1 MDTEKAYGDQLKA
14 QMRTADARL
23 DEMEAAARARNAR
36 AEMDEISGL
45 RAQRDRVRQHVTD
58 ARKKMSDDWQAIRRE
73 VDTEWTGVRRSIAQA
88 HYKFTIWDSARE
100 QRFNAHLDQ
109 ADAALRRSAAE
120 DAEVAADAKVQLAE
134 ARDELKV
141 KASAAHKSY
150 DAWREQRKDEKLMG
164 KLADSELELDEAY
177 ARYTVALD
185 DALAGTRCPRAD

>member
-1 MDTEKAYGDQLKA
+1 MDTEKAYADRLQA

-73 VDTEWTGVRRSIAQA
+73 VDSEWTSLRRSIADAQNKYSA
-88 HYKFTIWDSARE
+88 WDGARE

-120 DAEVAADAKVQLAE
+120 DA
-134 ARDELKV
+134 
-141 KASAAHKSY
+141 KSP
-150 DAWREQRKDEKLMG
+150 RTRKSKLP
-164 KLADSELELDEAY
+164 K
-177 ARYTVALD
+177 
-185 DALAGTRCPRAD
+185 RAMN

>member
-1 MDTEKAYGDQLKA
+1 MDTEKAYADRLQA

-73 VDTEWTGVRRSIAQA
+73 VDSEWTSLRRSIADAQNKYSA
-88 HYKFTIWDSARE
+88 WDGARE

-109 ADAALRRSAAE
+109 ADAALKRSAAE
-120 DAEVAADAKVQLAE
+120 DAEVAADAKVEVAE
-134 ARDELKV
+134 ARDELKA
-141 KASAAHKSY
+141 KSAAARRDY
-150 DAWREQRKDEKLMG
+150 DAWRERRKDEKLQR

-177 ARYTVALD
+177 ARYT
-185 DALAGTRCPRAD
+185 LAFDEAQTGGRRPRGD

>member
-1 MDTEKAYGDQLKA
+1 MDTEKAYADRLKA

-45 RAQRDRVRQHVTD
+45 RARRDRVRQHVND
-58 ARKKMSDDWQAIRRE
+58 AQKKMSDDWQAIRGE

-88 HYKFTIWDSARE
+88 HSKFTTWDSVRE

-120 DAEVAADAKVQLAE
+120 DAEVAADAKIQLAE
-134 ARDELKV
+134 ARDELKA
-141 KASAAHKSY
+141 KAGAAHKSY
-150 DAWREQRKDEKLMG
+150 DAWRERRKDEKALG
-164 KLADSELELDEAY
+164 RLEDSELELDEAY
-177 ARYTVALD
+177 DRYTVALE
-185 DALAGTRCPRAD
+185 AAARRPRGD